1 VVLVDSG
8 HAVQQTLDGP
18 GNRIKERTFAV
29 ENPSHEYAQRLR
41 DREYHDQEYD
51 YLNPAIHR
59 HQNFSGIN
67 SA

>member
-1 VVLVDSG
+1 VVVVDSG

-18 GNRIKERTFAV
+18 SQRIKERALAV
-29 ENPSHEYAQRLR
+29 ENPSHEYAQRFR
-41 DREYHDQEYD
+41 NREYHHQEYD